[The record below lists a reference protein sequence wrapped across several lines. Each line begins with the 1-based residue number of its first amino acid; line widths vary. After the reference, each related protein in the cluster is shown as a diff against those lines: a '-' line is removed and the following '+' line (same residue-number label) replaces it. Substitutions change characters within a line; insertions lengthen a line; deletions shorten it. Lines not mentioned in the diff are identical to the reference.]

1 MKKHLFCRVLS
12 ILLACTAAVCLPA
25 CQQNAP
31 AAAAGT
37 EATGTTPETMIA
49 LNYYPFIIHSGSM
62 YEITDETVSREMIG
76 EKLGE
81 ITGNPPNCCT
91 EEEYRRR
98 SSLGYDEREGEASFL
113 APGTPFYAVNGDYD
127 LIVADL
133 SGQLEVYRREG
144 TTAAARDVLAG
155 YTVKRISL
163 EDHNY
168 YDKRINS
175 DIPVTPLCS
184 AAELEAFL
192 VTAKLHEYYV
202 KEVMDIRKYDSGFF
216 ETYALVPVV
225 IVFSPSGSIK
235 YSVGSAVLDGGR
247 LTVEVTETVP
257 ECGTCDVAS
266 WLLLAEIRR
275 ADISA
280 AKSFELAVKTVESAR
295 DNR

>member
-1 MKKHLFCRVLS
+1 MKNHLFCRVLAA
-12 ILLACTAAVCLPA
+12 LLICTAVIMYLAA
-25 CQQNAP
+25 CQNKSPTP
-31 AAAAGT
+31 AGGT
-37 EATGTTPETMIA
+37 KAPETMVMV
-49 LNYYPFIIHSGSM
+49 NVDYHPFIIHGGSM
-62 YEITDETVSREMIG
+62 YEIADETVSRAMIG
-76 EKLGE
+76 KKLGE

-98 SSLGYDEREGEASFL
+98 SLLGYDEREGEASFL
-113 APGTPFYAVNGDYD
+113 TPGTPFYAVSGDDD
-127 LIVADL
+127 LIVADR

-144 TTAAARDVLAG
+144 TTADARDVLAG

-163 EDHNY
+163 EDQN

-175 DIPVTPLCS
+175 DIPMTPLCS
-184 AAELEAFL
+184 AAELETFL

-202 KEVMDIRKYDSGFF
+202 TEVMDIRKYDSGFF

-275 ADISA
+275 EDISA

-295 DNR
+295 NSR